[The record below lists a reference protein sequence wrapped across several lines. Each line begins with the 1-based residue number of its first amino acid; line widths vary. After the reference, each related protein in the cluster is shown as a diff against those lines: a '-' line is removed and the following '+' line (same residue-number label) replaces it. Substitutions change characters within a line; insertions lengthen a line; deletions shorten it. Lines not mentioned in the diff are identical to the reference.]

1 MCEDRSRD
9 LLGLN
14 APYGARCYL
23 TDTKAL
29 ANALKIVSLNAPY
42 GARCYLTLLSPRNG
56 SALSALLS

>member
-1 MCEDRSRD
+1 MDSILD
-9 LLGLN
+9 YVSHN